1 MVPAVLSTFAT
12 PAIGKAYLEGNRDV
26 MLLEFPSAMTVSFLL
41 GLLLAFLGNI
51 LLGVA
56 VWQSR
61 TLPRWAG
68 ALWIAGAVMFYLLG
82 VVLGQATT
90 GSSLPTQPAG
100 ALLMAASGGWMAW
113 SQSRQGQPAAT
124 VHAAGTR

>member
-1 MVPAVLSTFAT
+1 
-12 PAIGKAYLEGNRDV
+12 
-26 MLLEFPSAMTVSFLL
+26 
-41 GLLLAFLGNI
+41 
-51 LLGVA
+51 
-56 VWQSR
+56 
-61 TLPRWAG
+61 
-68 ALWIAGAVMFYLLG
+68 MFYLLG